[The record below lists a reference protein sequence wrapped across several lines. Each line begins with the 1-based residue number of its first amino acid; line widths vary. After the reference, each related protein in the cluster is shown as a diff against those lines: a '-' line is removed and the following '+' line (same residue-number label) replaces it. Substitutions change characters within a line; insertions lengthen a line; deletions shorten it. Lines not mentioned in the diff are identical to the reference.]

1 MEGHLLLTW
10 LKRSNLYLYFMQIEI
25 KTSFFYIFIQIK
37 AIIHLHTCVQGHEKH
52 RLGDKKLMAMD
63 IMRENITSMN
73 ECVKFFV

>member
-37 AIIHLHTCVQGHEKH
+37 AIIHLHTRTCVQGHEKH
-52 RLGDKKLMAMD
+52 RLGDKKLMTME
-63 IMRENITSMN
+63 IMREKNHVC
-73 ECVKFFV
+73 E